1 MMESQV
7 QTYICPECETKIV
20 ELYEEGDCSYQN
32 NLLLDSKGLDYAM
45 QELGTHHDYRNV
57 GYTWHCTDKSCN
69 AGSEGWFGDRTECPP
84 TEREFK
90 EMSETDSSQSLL
102 ASLEFASYQMSLAR
116 SLFDER
122 LERLEEE

>member
-1 MMESQV
+1 MIESQV

-20 ELYEEGDCSYQN
+20 ELYEEGDCTYN
-32 NLLLDSKGLDYAM
+32 ENLMALKLEELL
-45 QELGTHHDYRNV
+45 ELHDHRNV

-84 TEREFK
+84 TEKEFK
-90 EMSETDSSQSLL
+90 EMSETDSSQSH
-102 ASLEFASYQMSLAR
+102 

-122 LERLEEE
+122 DMAFMMDMVLERLEEE